1 MRIARMSGLLGTLL
15 LSSVIGTGALHAAEP
30 VNINT
35 ADAATLASA
44 IAGVGMK
51 RAEAIVAY
59 REANGPFSSVD
70 DLVMVKGVGAKT
82 LEQSRAGLTTGS
94 D

>member
-1 MRIARMSGLLGTLL
+1 MRVTRMSGLLGTLL
-15 LSSVIGTGALHAAEP
+15 LSSVIGTGALQAAEP

-35 ADAATLASA
+35 ADAATLAAA
-44 IAGVGMK
+44 IAGVGQK

-59 REANGPFSSVD
+59 REANGPFRSVD
-70 DLVMVKGVGAKT
+70 DLVLVKGVGQKT
-82 LEQSRAGLTTGS
+82 LEQSRTGLTTGE